1 MYVYVLVHVYVN
13 YARCQN
19 MFSDCSPYISV
30 WVMGAGM
37 MLMMCL
43 LGARPT
49 GPCADPPV
57 EGRDHQRL
65 PPVGRD
71 HGQHAQ
77 EGAQQVRRR
86 HPHTEQWRRRQWR
99 WRRAAG
105 DGAPSAYHER
115 SALALD
121 TETRKSRQ
129 GRFVRTVAPSLRPW
143 RRRRRR
149 RGCVRTYVRVCVR
162 RYVFT
167 RTRVLAVCYYYCCVN
182 TRVCHGHSARHIPSP
197 SRLAS
202 AQSATS
208 NAAAAEPPDS
218 VSCWPLTEVVS
229 SRNKRDDV
237 IVEWN

>member
-86 HPHTEQWRRRQWR
+86 HPHTEQWRRWQWR
-99 WRRAAG
+99 WWRAAG
-105 DGAPSAYHER
+105 DGAPSAYHEW
-115 SALALD
+115 SALTLD
-121 TETRKSRQ
+121 TETQKSRQ
-129 GRFVRTVAPSLRPW
+129 GRLVRTVAPLPRPCAATTT
-143 RRRRRR
+143 
-149 RGCVRTYVRVCVR
+149 GLRTYVRARVRASLCVYAYTCVSCLLLLLLR
-162 RYVFT
+162 QHARLSWPLGSAHPLPT
-167 RTRVLAVCYYYCCVN
+167 R
-182 TRVCHGHSARHIPSP
+182 SAF
-197 SRLAS
+197 
-202 AQSATS
+202 AQSVTS
-208 NAAAAEPPDS
+208 NATAPSTFTVPVAGRSRES
-218 VSCWPLTEVVS
+218 SCRVET
-229 SRNKRDDV
+229 NNDV
-237 IVEWN
+237 IVAWNEI